1 MRLKIYD
8 IIYVKNFRR
17 NCILLIKK
25 IKIKPIRGSSYL
37 PTPEKYSNPKC
48 ENNCIEK
55 IKDKYNYDNMNS
67 PANYD
72 NTKTFEE
79 NNKVRVMVYI
89 TNKTKYHN
97 KNEEEREDLEIIR
110 DFVGNP
116 DYYENDNINLLRT
129 SDDDDNS
136 HYIYSKKNSHSLN
149 LVTKEK
155 IHNISALIA
164 INVLIVLLFQII
176 KNYKIQFNE
185 GSLMKL
191 PEHQK
196 TTY

>member
-1 MRLKIYD
+1 M
-8 IIYVKNFRR
+8 NF
-17 NCILLIKK
+17 
-25 IKIKPIRGSSYL
+25 
-37 PTPEKYSNPKC
+37 
-48 ENNCIEK
+48 
-55 IKDKYNYDNMNS
+55 
-67 PANYD
+67 PASCD
-72 NTKTFEE
+72 DTKTFEE

-149 LVTKEK
+149 HT
-155 IHNISALIA
+155 
-164 INVLIVLLFQII
+164 
-176 KNYKIQFNE
+176 
-185 GSLMKL
+185 
-191 PEHQK
+191 
-196 TTY
+196 

>member
-1 MRLKIYD
+1 MHYFFFD
-8 IIYVKNFRR
+8 VF
-17 NCILLIKK
+17 
-25 IKIKPIRGSSYL
+25 KIKPIRGSSYF

-89 TNKTKYHN
+89 TNKTKYQH

-116 DYYENDNINLLRT
+116 DYYENDKINLLRI
-129 SDDDDNS
+129 SDGDDNS
-136 HYIYSKKNSHSLN
+136 HYMYNKKFL
-149 LVTKEK
+149 
-155 IHNISALIA
+155 IH
-164 INVLIVLLFQII
+164 
-176 KNYKIQFNE
+176 
-185 GSLMKL
+185 
-191 PEHQK
+191 
-196 TTY
+196 